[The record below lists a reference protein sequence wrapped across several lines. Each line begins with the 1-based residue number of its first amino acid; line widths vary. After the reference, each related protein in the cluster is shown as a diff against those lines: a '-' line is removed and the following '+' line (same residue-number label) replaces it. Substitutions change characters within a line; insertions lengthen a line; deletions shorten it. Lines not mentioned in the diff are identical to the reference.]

1 MLTGNIVLRNEWLLF
16 TKQGGILFNP
26 KTNTTRIA
34 PEELNI
40 RNGLVVK
47 DNHNNYW
54 VHNQTGYINYIQ
66 KESGSVKKID
76 VRSSKLPYFIDYER
90 YHVYHDSRDIIWI
103 TTYGNGLFAYNPTT
117 EELEHFTATANHTNP
132 IASNYLQYIIEDHSG
147 NLWTSSE
154 YSGIS
159 QIEIINKGAAKVYP
173 EGELNIDRANA
184 IRFISHMQD
193 DEVWITTRAGGLYIY
208 DNKLTKQKSK
218 KYYDINIYS
227 ACEDS
232 KGNIWLGTRGKGLQV
247 GDDQHY
253 IHQATDTNSLAA
265 DPVFC
270 ILQDRKQRMWIGT
283 FGGGLDLAVPKK
295 DKIHIPAFFQ

>member
-1 MLTGNIVLRNEWLLF
+1 
-16 TKQGGILFNP
+16 
-26 KTNTTRIA
+26 
-34 PEELNI
+34 
-40 RNGLVVK
+40 
-47 DNHNNYW
+47 
-54 VHNQTGYINYIQ
+54 
-66 KESGSVKKID
+66 
-76 VRSSKLPYFIDYER
+76 
-90 YHVYHDSRDIIWI
+90 
-103 TTYGNGLFAYNPTT
+103 
-117 EELEHFTATANHTNP
+117 
-132 IASNYLQYIIEDHSG
+132 
-147 NLWTSSE
+147 
-154 YSGIS
+154 
-159 QIEIINKGAAKVYP
+159 
-173 EGELNIDRANA
+173 
-184 IRFISHMQD
+184 MQD

-295 DKIHIPAFFQ
+295 TNTYSAFFQ